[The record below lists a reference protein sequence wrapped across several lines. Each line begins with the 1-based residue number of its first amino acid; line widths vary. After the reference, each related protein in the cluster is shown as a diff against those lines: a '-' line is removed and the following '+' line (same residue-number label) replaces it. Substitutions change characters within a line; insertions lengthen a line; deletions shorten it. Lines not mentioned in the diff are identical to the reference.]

1 MGHPGA
7 GPAERTPLRRMPTS
21 AARRGLSP
29 QPALRQVMA
38 QFATGVTVLTAGGE
52 DAHGMTANAFSS
64 VSLDPPLVLCCVAKA
79 ARMHASI
86 VTAGSFAVN
95 ILAADQE
102 GLSKYFAD
110 WRRPDGVAQ
119 FNSVNWTPGGKTGAP
134 LLTGALAWLECEL
147 AEVIAGGDHS
157 VFLGRVVAT
166 GRGTGQVPL
175 VFYGGGYHDVDDRD
189 RVA

>member
-7 GPAERTPLRRMPTS
+7 GPAERTPLQRVPTS

-38 QFATGVTVLTAGGE
+38 QFATGVTVLTAGGA
-52 DAHGMTANAFSS
+52 DPHGMTANAFSS

-79 ARMHASI
+79 ARMHSSI
-86 VTAGSFAVN
+86 VAAGSFAVN
-95 ILAADQE
+95 ILASDQQAV
-102 GLSKYFAD
+102 SKYFAD
-110 WRRPDGVAQ
+110 WKRPDGLAQ
-119 FNSVNWTPGGKTGAP
+119 FDAVSWTPGGKTGAP
-134 LLTGALAWLECEL
+134 LFTGALAWLECEL
-147 AEVIAGGDHS
+147 AQVIEGGDHS

-166 GRGTGQVPL
+166 GRGPHEDAL
-175 VFYGGGYHDVDDRD
+175 IFYSGGYHDVDG